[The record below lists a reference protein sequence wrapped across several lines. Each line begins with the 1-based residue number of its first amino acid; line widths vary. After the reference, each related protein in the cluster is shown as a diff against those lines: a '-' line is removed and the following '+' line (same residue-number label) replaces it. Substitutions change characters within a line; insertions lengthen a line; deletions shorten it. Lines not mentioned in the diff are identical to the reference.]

1 MKKLLSILTISTLTA
16 SIPAPLLAN
25 TPATRTLTSNS
36 NNDYLPIKEFKNIN
50 VSSLKMTIDSKDN
63 IYIGTSND
71 VFVLKHGETTPT
83 KIDGIITN
91 AIKYSVNSLGVD
103 SKDNIYFSKFDG
115 AYKLSAGET
124 TATKIDGISNGIC
137 CTTIDS
143 KDNIYIGTDN
153 GAYKLSTGSNTPTKI
168 NGINER
174 ILSIEIDNNNNVY
187 FGADTGVY
195 KLSAGATTPTKIN
208 GINDYIKIIA
218 ADSKG
223 NIYFGTLNCVFVLK
237 HGETTATKIDGIDGY
252 VATIGVDSENNIY
265 IGIYNGNGVFVL
277 KQGSDTPTKING
289 IQTFISMADFKFDKN
304 NKIYFG
310 TYNGAFVLKHGETT
324 ATKIDGTSYDIE
336 SIIIDSN
343 DNIYFGT
350 IRGTTNIL
358 QTVLSWAKTQSQFA
372 LVDSTKTQTW
382 TRGDLLSVDGELN
395 IDIAN
400 PNIDKVIFDNV
411 EQPQT
416 SKQWHINVKPEIA
429 PRDHNLQVTFTLD
442 GKQYTSEITVS
453 MQAKINP
460 PTPSKQENLSELI
473 KTTDL
478 GNIVDNNDNTIF
490 LAITQKNARAVDFSQ
505 IEITKKDNNSATLTA
520 KKDSKSYAGSVDV
533 KYNVVSAT
541 TVDLKIDVTA
551 TSSTA
556 TVIKD
561 YLGQIDTSNITNP
574 VNTFYYASSESI
586 ITMDKPTPSSVITG
600 VVYGCDDEWNKTS
613 QSSTIDSTNGIK
625 LDGSQLN
632 TKEGKYVVELSDN
645 LGHTN
650 NVYLQINEKK
660 KDIKEYWNTDN
671 GKQFEIWAKA
681 NGYDNIRGYS
691 ASQLNNL
698 FADSKNWQQLASDSQ
713 IASAVADWF
722 KTNGKLSA
730 TEPLTKEQV
739 VEQLKTQIPSDIK
752 IDGVNTN
759 NYEKDKVSFVL
770 NQSEFKPNDK
780 VNITVKYNNATADS
794 FTLQI
799 KDSNTPDNKK
809 DGDSKLWIIGVV
821 VGVLVVLGLAYLLFK
836 KFVFDKYFLPKI
848 NKRRHDKLVAKV
860 RKEEAEKG
868 DKNNKG
874 GEE

>member
-71 VFVLKHGETTPT
+71 VFVLKHGETTAT
-83 KIDGIITN
+83 KLDGIITN

-115 AYKLSAGET
+115 AYKLSAGAT

-208 GINDYIKIIA
+208 GINDHVKIIA

-237 HGETTATKIDGIDGY
+237 QGETTATKIDGIDGY

-265 IGIYNGNGVFVL
+265 IGTDNGVFVL
-277 KQGSDTPTKING
+277 KQGSDTPTKLMEYKLLFLWQILNL
-289 IQTFISMADFKFDKN
+289 IKTIKFILEHIMVRLCWNTGKQPQLKSMAPAM
-304 NKIYFG
+304 
-310 TYNGAFVLKHGETT
+310 TYNL
-324 ATKIDGTSYDIE
+324 Y
-336 SIIIDSN
+336 IIDSN

-400 PNIDKVIFDNV
+400 PNIDKIIFDNV

-416 SKQWHINVKPEIA
+416 SKQWHINVKPETTA
-429 PRDHNLQVTFTLD
+429 CDHNLQVTFTLD

-478 GNIVDNNDNTIF
+478 GNIVDNNDDTIF
-490 LAITQKNARAVDFSQ
+490 NAVNQKNSNVIDDFSQ

-520 KKDSKSYAGSVDV
+520 KKYSKV
-533 KYNVVSAT
+533 
-541 TVDLKIDVTA
+541 
-551 TSSTA
+551 
-556 TVIKD
+556 
-561 YLGQIDTSNITNP
+561 
-574 VNTFYYASSESI
+574 
-586 ITMDKPTPSSVITG
+586 MR
-600 VVYGCDDEWNKTS
+600 
-613 QSSTIDSTNGIK
+613 
-625 LDGSQLN
+625 
-632 TKEGKYVVELSDN
+632 
-645 LGHTN
+645 
-650 NVYLQINEKK
+650 
-660 KDIKEYWNTDN
+660 
-671 GKQFEIWAKA
+671 
-681 NGYDNIRGYS
+681 IR
-691 ASQLNNL
+691 LM
-698 FADSKNWQQLASDSQ
+698 
-713 IASAVADWF
+713 
-722 KTNGKLSA
+722 
-730 TEPLTKEQV
+730 
-739 VEQLKTQIPSDIK
+739 
-752 IDGVNTN
+752 
-759 NYEKDKVSFVL
+759 
-770 NQSEFKPNDK
+770 
-780 VNITVKYNNATADS
+780 
-794 FTLQI
+794 
-799 KDSNTPDNKK
+799 
-809 DGDSKLWIIGVV
+809 
-821 VGVLVVLGLAYLLFK
+821 
-836 KFVFDKYFLPKI
+836 
-848 NKRRHDKLVAKV
+848 
-860 RKEEAEKG
+860 
-868 DKNNKG
+868 
-874 GEE
+874 

>member
-1 MKKLLSILTISTLTA
+1 MKKLLSILTISTLTT

-36 NNDYLPIKEFKNIN
+36 NNEISSPIKIKGISNNAYSLAVDSKNNIYFGTKDSAYKLVAGSDTPTKIN
-50 VSSLKMTIDSKDN
+50 GIDKKVNSLAIDSNDN
-63 IYIGTSND
+63 VYFGTSNA
-71 VFVLKHGETTPT
+71 VFVLKHGATTPT
-83 KIDGIITN
+83 KIDGINGYVVSLAVDSNDNIYFGTFTN
-91 AIKYSVNSLGVD
+91 VYLLKNGATTPTKINGISGDIATILVDSKDNIYIATNLEGVFVLKNGATRPTKIKGINMHLNTIKIDSKNNIYIGTNSGIYLLKNGATTPTKINGISGDIATILVD
-103 SKDNIYFSKFDG
+103 SKDNIYFGTDSG

-124 TATKIDGISNGIC
+124 TATKIDGINVNVNYLVF
-137 CTTIDS
+137 D
-143 KDNIYIGTDN
+143 KKNNMYIAASN
-153 GAYKLSTGSNTPTKI
+153 GAY
-168 NGINER
+168 
-174 ILSIEIDNNNNVY
+174 ILALP
-187 FGADTGVY
+187 F
-195 KLSAGATTPTKIN
+195 P
-208 GINDYIKIIA
+208 
-218 ADSKG
+218 
-223 NIYFGTLNCVFVLK
+223 VLDWV
-237 HGETTATKIDGIDGY
+237 I
-252 VATIGVDSENNIY
+252 
-265 IGIYNGNGVFVL
+265 
-277 KQGSDTPTKING
+277 
-289 IQTFISMADFKFDKN
+289 
-304 NKIYFG
+304 
-310 TYNGAFVLKHGETT
+310 
-324 ATKIDGTSYDIE
+324 
-336 SIIIDSN
+336 
-343 DNIYFGT
+343 
-350 IRGTTNIL
+350 
-358 QTVLSWAKTQSQFA
+358 TQSKFN
-372 LVDSTKTQTW
+372 LVDSTKAKTW
-382 TRGDLLSVDGELN
+382 TRPDLLTVDGELN

-400 PNIDKVIFDNV
+400 PNIDKVVFDNV

-453 MQAKINP
+453 MQAKIDP
-460 PTPSKQENLSELI
+460 PAPSKQENLSELI

-478 GNIVDNNDNTIF
+478 GNIFDNNDDTIF
-490 LAITQKNARAVDFSQ
+490 SAVNQKNHNVIDDFSQ

-541 TVDLKIDVTA
+541 TVDLKIDVTP
-551 TSSTA
+551 TSSQA
-556 TVIKD
+556 AVIKD
-561 YLGQIDTSNITNP
+561 YLFQIDTSNITNP

-586 ITMDKPTPSSVITG
+586 ITMVKPTPSSVLTG
-600 VVYGCDDEWNKTS
+600 VVYGCDDKWNKTS
-613 QSSTIDSTNGIK
+613 QSNNIDPTNGIK

-650 NVYLQINEKK
+650 NIYLQIAQDKK
-660 KDIKEYWNTDN
+660 IPNYFDTDN

-730 TEPLTKEQV
+730 TELLTTEQV

-752 IDGVNTN
+752 IDKVNTS

-809 DGDSKLWIIGVV
+809 DGDNKFWIIGVV
-821 VGVLVVLGLAYLLFK
+821 LGVLAGLGLAYLLFK

-848 NKRRHDKLVAKV
+848 NKRRHDKLVEKV
-860 RKEEAEKG
+860 RKEEAEKEAQ
-868 DKNNKG
+868 NNKKG
-874 GEE
+874 GDE